1 MGSCRIPNLTEM
13 SLPNPSIINKVSFL
27 DFECKYNYSHFL
39 MKWENYNTNEHGKAC
54 CRRLAWRKKSLPNTP
69 NTQIIKLSLL

>member
-39 MKWENYNTNEHGKAC
+39 MKWENYNTNEHGTVC
-54 CRRLAWRKKSLPNTP
+54 
-69 NTQIIKLSLL
+69 